1 MKVTDYRT
9 LSDSELLHHITNC
22 HEQATEYAGKLTRFE
37 ITSVDE
43 LFSEL
48 TPKRKELAEAAVELY
63 KRVQIKQAERRQV
76 ISSETACNIL
86 RPLIGDIEREEFWAV
101 YLNQSNRVIRKERLS
116 AGGLTGTLVDVR
128 LIMKGALLYNATGM
142 IISHN
147 HPSGNENPSKEDNL
161 ITEQIKKAADTLNIR
176 LIDHIIITS
185 NTYYSYMEND
195 ML

>member
-1 MKVTDYRT
+1 MKADYRA
-9 LSDSELLHHITNC
+9 LSDSDILHHITGC
-22 HEQATEYAGKLTRFE
+22 HEQAVKYVGKLIGCE

-48 TPKRKELAEAAVELY
+48 TPERKAIAEAAVELY
-63 KRVQIKQAERRQV
+63 KRVQIKQAERQQV

-86 RPLIGDIEREEFWAV
+86 RPLIGDIEREEFWAI

-128 LIMKGALLYNATGM
+128 MIMKEAILCNATGM
-142 IISHN
+142 IIAHN
-147 HPSGNENPSKEDNL
+147 HPSGNEKPSGEDNR
-161 ITEQIKKAADTLNIR
+161 ITEQVKKAAETLNIR
-176 LIDHIIITS
+176 LIDHLIVTS
-185 NTYYSYMEND
+185 NTYYSYMDND

>member
-1 MKVTDYRT
+1 MKTDYRT

-22 HEQATEYAGKLTRFE
+22 HEQAVQYVGKLTRCE

-48 TPKRKELAEAAVELY
+48 TPARKALAEAAVELY
-63 KRVQIKQAERRQV
+63 KRVQIKQAERQQV

-86 RPLIGDIEREEFWAV
+86 RPLIGDIEKEEFWV
-101 YLNQSNRVIRKERLS
+101 IYLNQSNKVIRKERLS
-116 AGGLTGTLVDVR
+116 SGGLTGTLVDVR
-128 LIMKGALLYNATGM
+128 LIMKWALLCNATGM
-142 IISHN
+142 IVAHN
-147 HPSGNENPSKEDNL
+147 HPSGNEKPSGEDNR

-176 LIDHIIITS
+176 LLDHVIITS
-185 NTYYSYMEND
+185 NTYYSYMDNG

>member
-1 MKVTDYRT
+1 MKTDYRT
-9 LSDSELLHHITNC
+9 LSDSDILHHITGC
-22 HEQATEYAGKLTRFE
+22 HEQAVEYVGKLTRCE
-37 ITSVDE
+37 ITSVDD

-48 TPKRKELAEAAVELY
+48 TPKRKALACAAVELY
-63 KRVQIKQAERRQV
+63 KRVQIKQAERQQV
-76 ISSETACNIL
+76 TSSETACNII
-86 RPLIGDIEREEFWAV
+86 RPLIGDIEKEEFWAV

-128 LIMKGALLYNATGM
+128 LIMKEAILCNSTGM
-142 IISHN
+142 IIAHN
-147 HPSGNENPSKEDNL
+147 HPSGNERPSKEDNL

-185 NTYYSYMEND
+185 NTYYSYMDND

>member
-1 MKVTDYRT
+1 MRTDYRT
-9 LSDSELLHHITNC
+9 LSDSDILHHITGC
-22 HEQATEYAGKLTRFE
+22 HEKAVEYTGKLNSCE

-48 TPKRKELAEAAVELY
+48 TPKRKELAAAAVELY
-63 KRVQIKQAERRQV
+63 KRVQIKQAERRQI
-76 ISSETACNIL
+76 ISSETACEIL

-101 YLNQSNRVIRKERLS
+101 YLNQSNRIIRKERLS
-116 AGGLTGTLVDVR
+116 VGGLTGTLVDVR
-128 LIMKGALLYNATGM
+128 LIMKEALLCNATGM

-147 HPSGNENPSKEDNL
+147 HPSGNEKPSKEDNL
-161 ITEQIKKAADTLNIR
+161 ITEQVKKSAEALNIR

-185 NTYYSYMEND
+185 NTYYSYMDNG

>member
-1 MKVTDYRT
+1 MKTDYRT
-9 LSDSELLHHITNC
+9 LSDSDLLCHITNC
-22 HEQATEYAGKLTRFE
+22 NEQAVEYAGKLTGCE

-48 TPKRKELAEAAVELY
+48 TPKRKALAEAAVELY

-76 ISSETACNIL
+76 VSSETACNIL
-86 RPLIGDIEREEFWAV
+86 RPLIGDIEKEEFWAI

-128 LIMKGALLYNATGM
+128 LIMKAALLCNATGM
-142 IISHN
+142 IIAHN
-147 HPSGNENPSKEDNL
+147 HPSGNEKPSGEDNR
-161 ITEQIKKAADTLNIR
+161 ITEQVKKAAETLSIR
-176 LIDHIIITS
+176 LIDHVIITS
-185 NTYYSYMEND
+185 NTYYSYMDND

>member
-1 MKVTDYRT
+1 MKTDYRA
-9 LSDSELLHHITNC
+9 LSDSELLHHITGC
-22 HEQATEYAGKLTRFE
+22 HEQAVKYVGKLASCE
-37 ITSVDE
+37 LSSVDE

-48 TPKRKELAEAAVELY
+48 TPKRKALAEAAVELY

-86 RPLIGDIEREEFWAV
+86 RPLIGDIEKEEFWAI

-128 LIMKGALLYNATGM
+128 LIMKAALLCNATGM
-142 IISHN
+142 IIAHN
-147 HPSGNENPSKEDNL
+147 HPSGNEKPSVEDNR
-161 ITEQIKKAADTLNIR
+161 ITEQVKKAAETLNIR
-176 LIDHIIITS
+176 LIDHVIITS
-185 NTYYSYMEND
+185 NTYYSYMDND